1 MVLKD
6 EHAHTLPSPVGVTGD
21 NPRPKQCRFRY
32 FMQKVTLS
40 VLLGCV
46 LYHSVDFLAPEGY
59 TANLGA
65 LTGTN
70 TLLKEQSCPQ
80 AGVLRPSKNQDL
92 WSDVTHQI
100 ASKEFRNQAVGWLSG
115 AVQVP

>member
-1 MVLKD
+1 
-6 EHAHTLPSPVGVTGD
+6 
-21 NPRPKQCRFRY
+21 
-32 FMQKVTLS
+32 MQKVTLS

-46 LYHSVDFLAPEGY
+46 LYHTVDLLAPEGY
-59 TANLGA
+59 TTKLGA
-65 LTGTN
+65 LTGAS

-92 WSDVTHQI
+92 WVDVTHQI